1 LSDRAFSA
9 RFILNLSFRLLI
21 FRFFFAFT
29 CTCATDS
36 LQGS

>member
-29 CTCATDS
+29 
-36 LQGS
+36 